1 MVKSR
6 KIRLKGGSMGIYFE
20 RNFNKALRGYNTEEV
35 DAALDAIV
43 IHCDELEDANREFAE
58 ENNRLIDDN
67 SFLKDENEH
76 LKQKLAE
83 CTEKLKKIEETY
95 NTYRQKYGEAKDMI
109 ERAKKNSLDILS
121 EANEKAQQITDE
133 AKKQGEDM
141 IAKAKAEKDAVVAE
155 FDAKIFEKN
164 ALLNRLDEDFAAF
177 KNAIREDIAVILA
190 KLEMKD
196 VEPAKLVPQKSEK
209 IAKKEEIKIDPPAYE
224 PVPEDLPTIEEAIE
238 VSIPDDNEPPEI
250 GEIPIIPFPSAI
262 NEVKRPES
270 EFSKVKNT
278 LEGINN
284 KVKNNKSTP
293 HIN

>member
-1 MVKSR
+1 
-6 KIRLKGGSMGIYFE
+6 MGIYFE

-43 IHCDELEDANREFAE
+43 IHCEELESANREFAE

-67 SFLKDENEH
+67 SDLANENEH
-76 LKQKLAE
+76 LKQKIAE

-109 ERAKKNSLDILS
+109 ERAKKSAFDIVT
-121 EANEKAQQITDE
+121 EADEKSQQIVSD
-133 AKKQGEDM
+133 AKKQSENM
-141 IAKAKAEKDAVVAE
+141 IEQAKNEKTAVIAE

-164 ALLNRLDEDFAAF
+164 ALLTRLDEDFAAF
-177 KNAIREDIAVILA
+177 KDAIREDIAVILA

-196 VEPAKLVPQKSEK
+196 VEPAEIIPKKAEK
-209 IAKKEEIKIDPPAYE
+209 IENTEESAATVEEITAIQ
-224 PVPEDLPTIEEAIE
+224 EEAPPEEDTTDI
-238 VSIPDDNEPPEI
+238 SIPDSDEPPAI
-250 GEIPIIPFPSAI
+250 SEIPIIPFPAAI
-262 NEVKRPES
+262 SEVKRPES
-270 EFSKVKNT
+270 EFSKIKNT
-278 LEGINN
+278 LEGIND

>member
-1 MVKSR
+1 
-6 KIRLKGGSMGIYFE
+6 MGIYFE

-67 SFLKDENEH
+67 SYLKDENER
-76 LKQKLAE
+76 LNQRLAE
-83 CTEKLKKIEETY
+83 CSEKLKKIEETY
-95 NTYRQKYGEAKDMI
+95 NAYRQKYGEAKDMI
-109 ERAKKNSLDILS
+109 ERAKKSALDIVS
-121 EANEKAQQITDE
+121 EANEKSKQITDT
-133 AKKQGEDM
+133 AQKQGEEI
-141 IAKAKAEKDAVVAE
+141 IAKAKAEKAAIVAE

-164 ALLNRLDEDFAAF
+164 ALLTQLDEDFAAF
-177 KNAIREDIAVILA
+177 KDAIREDIAVILA

-196 VEPAKLVPQKSEK
+196 VAPAKYVPAKEPKPAEAQEITVDVSEP
-209 IAKKEEIKIDPPAYE
+209 ESVSESMPP
-224 PVPEDLPTIEEAIE
+224 IEEVVE
-238 VSIPDDNEPPEI
+238 VSVPDENEPPAI
-250 GEIPIIPFPSAI
+250 SDIPIIPFPSAI
-262 NEVKRPES
+262 NEVRRPES

-293 HIN
+293 YIS

>member
-1 MVKSR
+1 
-6 KIRLKGGSMGIYFE
+6 MGIYFE

-43 IHCDELEDANREFAE
+43 IHCDELESANREFAE
-58 ENNRLIDDN
+58 ENNRLIDVN
-67 SFLKDENEH
+67 SYLKDENEH
-76 LKQKLAE
+76 LKQRLAE

-95 NTYRQKYGEAKDMI
+95 NAYRQKYGEAKDMI
-109 ERAKKNSLDILS
+109 ERAKKSSLDILAD
-121 EANEKAQQITDE
+121 ANEKAQQITDS
-133 AKKQGEDM
+133 AQKQSEEI
-141 IAKAKAEKDAVVAE
+141 IAKTKAEKNAVIAE

-164 ALLNRLDEDFAAF
+164 AQLNRLEGDFAAF
-177 KNAIREDIAVILA
+177 KEAIREDIALILA

-196 VEPAKLVPQKSEK
+196 VEPAKIVPLKKEEN
-209 IAKKEEIKIDPPAYE
+209 AKKEKTRAVQPAEE
-224 PVPEDLPTIEEAIE
+224 PVIEEKSPSVEEVIE
-238 VSIPDDNEPPEI
+238 VGVPDENEPPVI
-250 GEIPIIPFPSAI
+250 DEIPIIPFHSAI

-293 HIN
+293 HIS